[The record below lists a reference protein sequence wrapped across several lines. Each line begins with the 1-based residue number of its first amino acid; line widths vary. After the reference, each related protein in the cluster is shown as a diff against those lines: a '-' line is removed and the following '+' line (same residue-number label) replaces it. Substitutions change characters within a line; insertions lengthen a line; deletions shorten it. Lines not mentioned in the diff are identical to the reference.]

1 MGSVIRRTTSYTVNP
16 KTGAVTP
23 VTPVKEE
30 LASSVPND
38 APVLELP
45 ELKVPEEPAKPQ
57 PTNVGGE
64 VEEVT
69 KTPTQENQLPNT
81 GGGDSAK
88 ASALGIVSFLAGLG
102 IASRKRKKD

>member
-16 KTGAVTP
+16 KTGAVTS

-30 LASSVPND
+30 LVSSVPND

-45 ELKVPEEPAKPQ
+45 ELKVPK
-57 PTNVGGE
+57 
-64 VEEVT
+64 EVT
-69 KTPTQENQLPNT
+69 QTQTQENQLPNT

-102 IASRKRKKD
+102 TASRKRKED